1 MTTKWFTC
9 TCRYCGATYQRHRTT
24 STVCDNPECKKKAKA
39 ESDKKYRNT
48 ERGKA
53 TRYKNSHSEKAK
65 ATRKRYEQTEA
76 YKKRKSERAKIYRQ
90 NPHVQE
96 LDRVRKLRYYYR
108 HFSQKYNLTKE
119 GADAIT
125 LEQFKS
131 FYSSNICYYC
141 GAEISGRNKT
151 IDHKIPIS
159 KGGTNAIENLCVC
172 CRKCNSA
179 KNDKTEAEYLAEV
192 V

>member
-1 MTTKWFTC
+1 MSKLYQC
-9 TCRYCGATYQRHRTT
+9 SCRYCGATFQRKVPF
-24 STVCDNPECKKKAKA
+24 STLCDNLECRKKAKA
-39 ESDKKYRNT
+39 ENDKKYR
-48 ERGKA
+48 ESEIGKA
-53 TRYKNSHSEKAK
+53 TREKNRKTEKAI

-76 YKKRKSERAKIYRQ
+76 YKKSKSERAKIYRQ

-108 HFSQKYNLTKE
+108 HLSQKYNLTKE

-131 FYSSNICYYC
+131 FYSSNICHYC
-141 GAEISGRNKT
+141 GAEISGKNKT

-179 KNDKTEAEYLAEV
+179 KKDKTEAEYLAEV